1 MHTNQTMSEQD
12 ILTDLLA
19 MEKQIISSY
28 NTGITEASC
37 PNLRKTLTNSLVGTQ
52 QMQFTIFDNM
62 HKQGWYPTKNAPSQD
77 VTNAQNK
84 YSNVKNQL

>member
-1 MHTNQTMSEQD
+1 
-12 ILTDLLA
+12 

-37 PNLRKTLTNSLVGTQ
+37 QDLRKTLTDSLIGTQ
-52 QMQFTIFDNM
+52 QMQYTVFDNM
-62 HKQGWYPTKNAPSQD
+62 RKQGWYPTKDAPPQD
-77 VTNAQNK
+77 ITNAMNK